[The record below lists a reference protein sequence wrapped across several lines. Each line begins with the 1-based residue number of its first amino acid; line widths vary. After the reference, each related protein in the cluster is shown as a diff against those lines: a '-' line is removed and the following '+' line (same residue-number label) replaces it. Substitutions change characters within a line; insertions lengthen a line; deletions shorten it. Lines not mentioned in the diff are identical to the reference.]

1 MTSRLSR
8 KVIVPA
14 LAVCGAL
21 AAVGVGNAA
30 IPGGDAVIHGCY
42 QKPGLLANEGALRV
56 IDTDKGQACRSGE
69 LAVEWNQKG
78 VKGDPGPQGPKGDT
92 GAQGAQGAQGPQ
104 GDPGIQGEQGPKGD
118 TGAPGPQGEPGEVRG
133 YKIVR
138 ATSQGGLAIAQCPD
152 GDKVLGGGGSAGLDD
167 VLASSAPNDDGTA
180 WVAIRQTLHPPI
192 EGSMAAWAIC
202 ANVQE

>member
-1 MTSRLSR
+1 MTTRLSR

-30 IPGGDAVIHGCY
+30 IPGGDDVIHGCY

-56 IDTDKGQACRSGE
+56 IDTAKGQACRPNE

-78 VKGDPGPQGPKGDT
+78 AKGDLGPQGPKGDTGSQGPKGDT
-92 GAQGAQGAQGPQ
+92 GAQGPK
-104 GDPGIQGEQGPKGD
+104 GDPGIQGDP
-118 TGAPGPQGEPGEVRG
+118 GAAGPQGEPGEVRG

-138 ATSQGGLAIAQCPD
+138 AVSQGVVAIAPCPD
-152 GDKVLGGGGSAGLDD
+152 GEKVLGGGGSAGLDD
-167 VLASSAPNDDGTA
+167 VISSSAPNDDGTA
-180 WVAIRQTLHPPI
+180 WVAVREILHPPV